1 MRALIVYHSRKGT
14 TRKFAEHIAQKLY
27 NKNVDVITKDI
38 EETTNEDLVNCDIL
52 YMGCWTS
59 GRFLFNQKPERLWVN
74 FAEQLPSAD
83 NKKTVLF
90 TTYTIK
96 TGTMFRNMKKYITL
110 KGYKVIGSMKSRNGK
125 MDYYSDVILKYSLN

>member
-1 MRALIVYHSRKGT
+1 MKALIVYHSRKGT
-14 TRKFAEHIAQKLY
+14 TRKFAEKIAERLF

-38 EETTNEDLVNCDIL
+38 EEATHDDLEKCDIL
-52 YMGCWTS
+52 YMGSWTN
-59 GRFLFNQKPERLWVN
+59 GRFLFNQKPAQEWVN
-74 FAEQLPSAD
+74 FAAQLPKAE

-96 TGTMFRNMKKYITL
+96 TGSIFRNMKKYIMP

-125 MDYYSDVILKYSLN
+125 LNYYSDVILRYSLN

>member
-1 MRALIVYHSRKGT
+1 MKALVVYHSRKGT
-14 TRKFAEHIAQKLY
+14 TRKFAEKIAEKLF

-38 EETTNEDLVNCDIL
+38 EETTNEDLKNCDIL
-52 YMGCWTS
+52 YMGSWTN
-59 GRFLFNQKPERLWVN
+59 GRVLFNQKPAQPWVN
-74 FAEQLPSAD
+74 FAEQMPVAE

-96 TGTMFRNMKKYITL
+96 TGSMFRNMKKYIMP

-125 MDYYSDVILKYSLN
+125 LNYYSDVILRYSLN